1 MPNTVNI
8 QSKLVNKA
16 DTGKPEQKEC
26 ARHKGKYSHM
36 LFLTFLSSLQL
47 RGGVM

>member
-16 DTGKPEQKEC
+16 DTGKAEQKEC
-26 ARHKGKYSHM
+26 ARHKEKYLHM
-36 LFLTFLSSLQL
+36 LFLTSSLQL
-47 RGGVM
+47 HGGVT